1 MDYFTKWFYTVP
13 CVICKKSYIFLAF
26 DILMK
31 AYNNSGNELD
41 IIHLHKFNP
50 IVTPRRLT
58 TGYNVFN

>member
-1 MDYFTKWFYTVP
+1 
-13 CVICKKSYIFLAF
+13 
-26 DILMK
+26 MK